1 MSFFAMIPLNFL
13 QSDKVVKKF
22 EREKND
28 NYLEL
33 FLETIVLDRNTEI

>member
-1 MSFFAMIPLNFL
+1 MIPLNFL